1 MGLGEGTVL
10 PENGGGGKK
19 VWPCVEEAEAES
31 SRVAATV
38 RRRLGVDVKLHSV
51 VIHLRQ
57 PDFAALFGTLG
68 MLPYYIFIINFKMR
82 HC

>member
-1 MGLGEGTVL
+1 
-10 PENGGGGKK
+10 
-19 VWPCVEEAEAES
+19 
-31 SRVAATV
+31 VAATV

-57 PDFAALFGTLG
+57 PDFDALFGTLG